1 MQGVAPCKM
10 DLSGFGIF
18 HKLPKLKF
26 GHEIWN
32 NDDLQVSEKRRAVHF
47 HQLAPTTQSPSCRPF
62 SNDFSPFTL
71 GLYFSPDG
79 YKQFGW
85 WGFTCGRLLL

>member
-26 GHEIWN
+26 GHEIRN

-47 HQLAPTTQSPSCRPF
+47 HQLAPTTQSPSCHPF
-62 SNDFSPFTL
+62 SSDFSPFTL
-71 GLYFSPDG
+71 GAVL
-79 YKQFGW
+79 
-85 WGFTCGRLLL
+85 FT